1 MTITSES
8 YFENFI
14 FRKPKS
20 TTDRSADLPPSYS
33 VVMDNSD
40 VFQTIST
47 HVKSETP
54 PPSFESQVQSRSSPS
69 LQMKNESDH
78 RSELHSTVKTITG
91 SIK

>member
-54 PPSFESQVQSRSSPS
+54 PPSFESQIDPSPPMDQIIS
-69 LQMKNESDH
+69 NGSNH
-78 RSELHSTVKTITG
+78 RSQSHQTVKTITG

>member
-1 MTITSES
+1 MTITDES
-8 YFENFI
+8 YFESVS
-14 FRKPKS
+14 FREPKS
-20 TTDRSADLPPSYS
+20 TADRSADLPPSYS

-54 PPSFESQVQSRSSPS
+54 PPSFESQVQSSPS
-69 LQMKNESDH
+69 YKIDIGSNH
-78 RSELHSTVKTITG
+78 RSQMHQTVQTITG

>member
-54 PPSFESQVQSRSSPS
+54 PPSFESQVQSSPS
-69 LQMKNESDH
+69 SKIDNGSNHRNQMH
-78 RSELHSTVKTITG
+78 QTVQTITG